1 MMVVD
6 LFGKPENIT
15 KKEVMYAAKFFAEC
29 MTGPRLSKNLDLMIT
44 FAKMKGDVEGYCFPV
59 DDFERHG
66 PRTFEIEIDKTMGR
80 KDVLRVLAHEIVH
93 VKQYARKEL
102 KRLDGDVASWNGK
115 TMRVTGDYIQY
126 LFLPWE
132 IEAFGTERALVVAYL
147 THLKQQK
154 ISFDK
159 KKA

>member
-1 MMVVD
+1 MMVID
-6 LFGKPENIT
+6 IFGKPENIS
-15 KKEVMYAAKFFAEC
+15 KKEVLYAAKFFAEC

-44 FAKMKGDVEGYCFPV
+44 FNKLKEAEGYCFPV
-59 DDFERHG
+59 DDYEKNG
-66 PRTFEIEIDKTMGR
+66 PRTFEIEIDKVMGR
-80 KDVLRVLAHEIVH
+80 KDILRVLAHEIVH

-102 KRLDGDVASWNGK
+102 KKLEGNVASWNGK
-115 TMRVTGDYIQY
+115 TLRVTGDHIQY

-154 ISFDK
+154 ISFNK
-159 KKA
+159 KKS